1 MIVPVPDDDLLR
13 RIPFFRRLS
22 PALRARVAA
31 VARLKSHERGELI
44 FAEGDPSD
52 AFMVIVD
59 GRVKVFK
66 STPAGKEII
75 LEIFGAGDPLGA
87 VAVYE
92 GAPFFASALAIE
104 ASTVLNIDQAAFFR
118 LLEDDPAMVRGLLS
132 GLTIRLAE
140 LTRRLA
146 ELSGAR
152 VEARFAR
159 LFLKLCDQI
168 GRAERGGTFVPMPL
182 SRQELADLTGTTIE
196 TAIRIM
202 SRWQKEDVLHTEK
215 DGFVVI
221 DRGAL
226 EEAAAG

>member
-1 MIVPVPDDDLLR
+1 MSAPDDDLLR

-22 PALRARVAA
+22 PELRARVGA
-31 VARLKSHERGELI
+31 VAHLKAHGKGDLI
-44 FAEGDPSD
+44 FAEGDPSH
-52 AFMVIVD
+52 AFIVIVS

-92 GAPFFASALAIE
+92 GAPFMASALALEDTQILVVE
-104 ASTVLNIDQAAFFR
+104 QRAFLN
-118 LLEDDPAMVRGLLS
+118 LLEDNPAFVRGLLS

-159 LFLKLCDQI
+159 LFLKLCEQI
-168 GRAERGGTFVPMPL
+168 GRNERGGAFVPMPL

-226 EEAAAG
+226 EDAAAS